1 MMPKKKNGPFPKMR
15 SAMKKTLL
23 FAAFAAALIFSVS
36 CNKETR
42 NDVPEQPALRTVT
55 FNAISPETK
64 TVFGDKSGTKYP
76 VLWQAGDKINYS
88 FNFGDI
94 PTTALA
100 VTPSA
105 DGTTASFSGKFAE
118 SSSYQFIF
126 VSPAEAF
133 KSRNKSEGTI
143 MVEFPSGQSSTA
155 ASPDPSAQ
163 ILYANTGELTELPD
177 PLEVNFTHLSAYLH
191 LQFANVDLGDAEV
204 QAVNVTSEDHYIAG
218 RIFYHFNDDNFTES
232 TSSMFHTIAIAT
244 TTLTDVWCA
253 LRPVDLSG
261 KSLTITV
268 STDKGTLTKTVNMPA
283 SAVLTRGKIAKF
295 TVDMT
300 GVAMESA
307 VIYKVV
313 TDAAQLH
320 VGDKVIIAA
329 ADEEQAYA
337 MSTGQNSNNR
347 SQAGVTKTLT
357 EITNPSDM
365 VEIIQLEDGFV
376 PGHYAFKATGTANP
390 GYLYAASLDG
400 TANYLRTQS
409 TIDVNASWDV
419 SIETVTINGVTTENA
434 AVIVADAPSPASN
447 VIRHN
452 ATSVLFS
459 AYQPTSKQ
467 GAVMLYRLD
476 EPADES
482 LRFKAT
488 LPDGE
493 NINATAQSVNV
504 YVFGN
509 VAWTASVT
517 GGATLSATSGTGNS
531 ILTLSVPEN
540 TDTENTKSYA
550 VTVSTSAAVT
560 TQSYTLNI
568 TQAKKIN
575 AGGDPEVVYSFFLA
589 AAGSNLGSNGT
600 YAGNCDVE
608 ISNITWNVTG
618 VSNSPDYA
626 GWRLGGKSITNVT
639 RAIYSKTA
647 LAAEVTKVVIS
658 HSRMNI
664 TMNSFT
670 FSVHSSAADA
680 ASGSNPVA
688 SFTATVN
695 VGTQDAPATNTF
707 EKADDTSWAGC
718 FYRIAYNVT
727 NTTTSNKYVEF
738 RGLEMWGY
746 PAN

>member
-1 MMPKKKNGPFPKMR
+1 
-15 SAMKKTLL
+15 MKKTLL

-36 CNKETR
+36 CKKETR
-42 NDVPEQPALRTVT
+42 YDVPEAALRTVT

-300 GVAMESA
+300 GVTMESA
-307 VIYKVV
+307 VIYKAV

-329 ADEEQAYA
+329 ADVEQAYA

-459 AYQPTSKQ
+459 AYQPNSKQ

-488 LPDGE
+488 LPNGNE
-493 NINATAQSVNV
+493 VNAATVAVPV

-517 GGATLSATSGTGNS
+517 GTGASLSATSGNGNA
-531 ILTLSVPEN
+531 ILTLTIPAN
-540 TDTENTKSYA
+540 TDLANSKSYT
-550 VTVSTSAAVT
+550 VTVSTSAEVAT
-560 TQSYTLNI
+560 KTYTLTI
-568 TQAKKIN
+568 TQAK
-575 AGGDPEVVYSFFLA
+575 AVDTSGDPELVYSFTLSKDEN
-589 AAGSNLGSNGT
+589 SNLGSNGS
-600 YAGNCDVE
+600 YAGNCDVT
-608 ISNITWNVTG
+608 IGSITWNVTG
-618 VSNSPDYA
+618 VSNSTTYD
-626 GWRLGGKSITNVT
+626 GWRLGGKSLTKADRV
-639 RAIYSKTA
+639 IYSKTA
-647 LAAEVTKVVIS
+647 IPADVTKVIVK
-658 HSRMNI
+658 HNAMNI
-664 TMNSFT
+664 TINSFT
-670 FSVHSSAADA
+670 LTVHSTAADA
-680 ASGSNPVA
+680 ASGANPVA
-688 SFTATVN
+688 TLT
-695 VGTQDAPATNTF
+695 GTPS
-707 EKADDTSWAGC
+707 TSSPTEFVKEDSTPWSGC
-718 FYRIAYNVT
+718 FYRLAYNVT
-727 NTTTSNKYVEF
+727 NTTTSNKYVQF
-738 RGLEMWGY
+738 GGLEIWGY
-746 PAN
+746 PAD